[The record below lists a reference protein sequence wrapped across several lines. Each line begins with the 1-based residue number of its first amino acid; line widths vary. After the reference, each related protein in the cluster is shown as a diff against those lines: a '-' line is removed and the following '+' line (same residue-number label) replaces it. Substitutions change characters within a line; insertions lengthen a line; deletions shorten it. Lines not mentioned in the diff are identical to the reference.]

1 MMSVMT
7 AIIGRLPPKCID
19 EDHGRV
25 TRTVCVSGI
34 LKTATT
40 IKPQLMTILEQP
52 PWLNTPTISEMETA
66 FSTHSDNITSL
77 EQDVVELHS
86 KLTSI
91 TEENG
96 ALQAAVEDLVSR
108 SKRQNLR
115 VIGLPE
121 DIEGNNP
128 RQFMADLFQE
138 VAAEALSNSTP
149 ELDRDHRSLR
159 PKPRQ
164 RSRSVIVRFH
174 RYIDKERGLL
184 WGKEHRNMTYQGHNI
199 KFYEDFS
206 GAVAKRRAAFNQV
219 KSLLFKKGIR
229 FGMIYPARLRVTF
242 DGVTHI
248 FDSPEQAELFYEERI
263 RDS

>member
-1 MMSVMT
+1 MSKQTRKSQAQQQTLPFSGWEASNMASGT
-7 AIIGRLPPKCID
+7 SPLTLETLII
-19 EDHGRV
+19 E
-25 TRTVCVSGI
+25 
-34 LKTATT
+34 
-40 IKPQLMTILEQP
+40 LEK
-52 PWLNTPTISEMETA
+52 SRKME
-66 FSTHSDNITSL
+66 L
-77 EQDVVELHS
+77 RS

-174 RYIDKERGLL
+174 RYIDKERVLL

-242 DGVTHI
+242 DGNTLLIPGHVCIKIHHCLY
-248 FDSPEQAELFYEERI
+248 FV
-263 RDS
+263 